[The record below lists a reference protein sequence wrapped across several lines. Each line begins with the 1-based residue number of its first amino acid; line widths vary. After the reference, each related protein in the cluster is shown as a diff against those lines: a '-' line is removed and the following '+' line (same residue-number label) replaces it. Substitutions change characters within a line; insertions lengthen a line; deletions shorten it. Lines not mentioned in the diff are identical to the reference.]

1 MICPAVLAPWCTVV
15 KKRPP
20 GVMEVNSRTAP
31 ALKLH
36 FKRFMIPGIFF
47 RGFYVTI
54 CNFTGNH
61 SRKSLEQMTENI
73 SDETIMQNVKN
84 GNLAGM
90 SVLFERY
97 HLRLFNFFL
106 KMGLK
111 RDISQDLT
119 QNLFYR
125 LLKYRNSYKEG
136 NDVRSWIYQ
145 IARNLHA
152 DHCNQ
157 QKKSDDLFKQ
167 TETLTGEINDESDIY
182 GEEEYEKLDIAFSR
196 LSDTQKEILILS
208 RYQGLKHAEIASITN
223 QSVPAIKVAI
233 HRAIKQ
239 LRCVYMKQI

>member
-1 MICPAVLAPWCTVV
+1 
-15 KKRPP
+15 
-20 GVMEVNSRTAP
+20 
-31 ALKLH
+31 
-36 FKRFMIPGIFF
+36 
-47 RGFYVTI
+47 
-54 CNFTGNH
+54 
-61 SRKSLEQMTENI
+61 MTENI
-73 SDETIMQNVKN
+73 PDETIMQSIKE
-84 GNLAGM
+84 GNLAEM

-136 NDVRSWIYQ
+136 NSVRSWIYQ
-145 IARNLHA
+145 IARNLHT

-157 QKKSDDLFKQ
+157 QKKRDDLFMQ
-167 TETLTGEINDESDIY
+167 TETLTGEMTDESDSY
-182 GEEEYEKLDIAFSR
+182 GEEEYEKLDTAFSR
-196 LSDTQKEILILS
+196 LTDTQKEIIVLS
-208 RYQGLKHAEIASITN
+208 RYQGLKHAEIAAITN

>member
-1 MICPAVLAPWCTVV
+1 
-15 KKRPP
+15 
-20 GVMEVNSRTAP
+20 
-31 ALKLH
+31 
-36 FKRFMIPGIFF
+36 
-47 RGFYVTI
+47 
-54 CNFTGNH
+54 
-61 SRKSLEQMTENI
+61 MTENI
-73 SDETIMQNVKN
+73 PDETIMQSIKE
-84 GNLAGM
+84 GKLAEM

-97 HLRLFNFFL
+97 HLKLFNFFL

-136 NDVRSWIYQ
+136 NSVRSWIYQ

-157 QKKSDDLFKQ
+157 QKKREDLIMQ
-167 TETLTGEINDESDIY
+167 TGTVSGEMTDESDSY
-182 GEEEYEKLDIAFSR
+182 GEEDYEKLDNAFSR
-196 LSDTQKEILILS
+196 LNDSQREILVLS
-208 RYQGLKHAEIASITN
+208 RYQGLKHAEIAAITN